1 MSPYPN
7 LIPILGDAGICAS
20 GLGQRHRMTF
30 TNAEPSGIGRGTA
43 HPTPIL
49 RSLELQEGRSDPE
62 IRALRRSGE
71 WSALRPGVYLP
82 TVQFRTIDPA
92 DRHAIVVRERARAL
106 GAGSV
111 VSHTSAAILY
121 GLPLWQITP
130 GPVHVTR
137 QRRSGTNKTGSLHVH
152 PSGDGFQVVTLDGV
166 AVTGVAR
173 TVVDVARTVPFEQ
186 AVVIADA
193 ALHRSLVTPE
203 ELVTEAY
210 SAAGQRGAK
219 RAAAVV
225 AFADGRSE
233 SVGESRSRVVLQRL
247 GMPKPDLQ
255 VDVADAGGRV
265 IGRCDFG
272 YPALRIAG
280 EFDGRVKY
288 GRLLRPGQ
296 QPGDVVFAEKLRE
309 DALRDA
315 GWIVIRWIW
324 DELDRPRVIA
334 MRLRRAFERSAS
346 WV

>member
-1 MSPYPN
+1 
-7 LIPILGDAGICAS
+7 
-20 GLGQRHRMTF
+20 MTF
-30 TNAEPSGIGRGTA
+30 TNAEPSDIGRATA
-43 HPTPIL
+43 KLSPIL
-49 RSLELQEGRSDPE
+49 RSLERQEGRSDPE
-62 IRALRRSGE
+62 IRALHRSGE

-82 TVQFRTIDPA
+82 TVLSRALDPA

-111 VSHTSAAILY
+111 VSHTSAAILH

-137 QRRSGTNKTGSLHVH
+137 RRRSGTNKTGSLHVH
-152 PSGDGFQVVTLDGV
+152 PGGDGFPVVTLDGV
-166 AVTGVAR
+166 AVTGAAR

-193 ALHRSLVTPE
+193 ALHRSLVTPG
-203 ELVTEAY
+203 ELVTEANA
-210 SAAGQRGAK
+210 AAGQRGAK

-225 AFADGRSE
+225 AFADGHSE
-233 SVGESRSRVVLQRL
+233 SVGESRSRVVLHRL
-247 GMPKPDLQ
+247 GMPKSDLQ
-255 VDVADAGGRV
+255 VEVANAGGKV

-272 YPALRIAG
+272 YPAVRIAG

-288 GRLLRPGQ
+288 GRLLRPGE
-296 QPGDVVFAEKLRE
+296 QPGDAVFAEKLRE

-324 DELDRPRVIA
+324 DELDRPQVIA
-334 MRLRRAFERSAS
+334 VRLRRAFERAAS
-346 WV
+346 WG